1 MEGVMTETLVRGPLA
16 EALKR
21 GRDRFNTKFA
31 YARHRFA
38 ALDGDAVKEHLRS
51 TVAPIAEAVHATAA
65 DRLDAVVDALYDLSL
80 ELIGGGFLGR
90 ESRYPALLRA
100 WREMLPRLPHLLA
113 REPTRLASAVT
124 NAVYNLSTA
133 AAARPTFWIDT
144 MTRLGVTC
152 GDMQT
157 FLEAGKVVAWRSG
170 LAQYRDGAL
179 AACLNLDEG
188 MGRAALGLPVS
199 NTTPVATVIERL
211 RQDRWLAPAAAASHS
226 ADKQKRLR
234 VVATVGAFRGFGGVF
249 VEPPRVLLHDGEWLA
264 YDREGCWLVTADL
277 FGATFHR
284 AGPRPP
290 ASDRPAQFDFKI
302 DRSGRVMKGARAE
315 SFAHLADPSSS
326 AATETTLAVTLPRS
340 HSIYFVALTDE
351 T

>member
-1 MEGVMTETLVRGPLA
+1 MTESLVRGPLA

-51 TVAPIAEAVHATAA
+51 AVAPIAEAVHATAT
-65 DRLDAVVDALYDLSL
+65 DRVDAVVDALYDLSL
-80 ELIGGGFLGR
+80 ELIGCGFLGR
-90 ESRYPALLRA
+90 DSRYPALLRA
-100 WREMLPRLPHLLA
+100 WREMLPCLPHLVA
-113 REPTRLASAVT
+113 HEPTRLANAVT

-133 AAARPTFWIDT
+133 PTARPTFWIDT

-152 GDMQT
+152 GDVQT

-170 LAQYRDGAL
+170 LAEYRDGAL
-179 AACLNLDEG
+179 AACLNLDEAL
-188 MGRAALGLPVS
+188 GRAALGLPMAE
-199 NTTPVATVIERL
+199 TTPVATIIERL
-211 RQDRWLAPAAAASHS
+211 RQDRWLAPAAAASQS
-226 ADKQKRLR
+226 PDKEKRLR
-234 VVATVGAFRGFGGVF
+234 VVAVVGAFRGFGGVF
-249 VEPPRVLLHDGEWLA
+249 VEPPRVRLHDSEWLA

-315 SFAHLADPSSS
+315 TFAQLTDPSSS
-326 AATETTLAVTLPRS
+326 AATETTLAITLPPS